1 MAHQT
6 TSIPTSNPR
15 NQPISWPNPEENMPR
30 VLPASEDRI
39 FRSSLSAAERS
50 LQATQR
56 KISDAATSLV
66 HSVRRFAA
74 ERPLHFVGV
83 IAGVGLVAGVALRI
97 WRSKD
102 E

>member
-50 LQATQR
+50 L
-56 KISDAATSLV
+56 KSLELCV
-66 HSVRRFAA
+66 LACDRYGVNLRSEQPSHFGT
-74 ERPLHFVGV
+74 PLPVYHPG
-83 IAGVGLVAGVALRI
+83 AC
-97 WRSKD
+97 